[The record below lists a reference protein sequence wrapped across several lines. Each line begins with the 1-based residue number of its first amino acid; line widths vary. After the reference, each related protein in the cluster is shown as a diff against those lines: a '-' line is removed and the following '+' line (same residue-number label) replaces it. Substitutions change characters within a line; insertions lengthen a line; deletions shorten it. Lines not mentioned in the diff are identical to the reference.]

1 MSLIRKGA
9 KLESAFQTKPFRRTE
24 RPSVPKAPAGVCLA
38 EPSPSDTPPPN
49 LWHLWSG
56 LSEVALAGGQIVRS
70 SHLTAILRHFQ
81 IPSPPASNLC
91 QSAPK
96 ANACTDG
103 CGSAGS
109 YLLLASTFPNSTNT
123 QSSNPNQIHIAQRS
137 RQAMNQCD
145 SST

>member
-1 MSLIRKGA
+1 VLS
-9 KLESAFQTKPFRRTE
+9 KPTHSRDPA

-49 LWHLWSG
+49 LWHLWPG
-56 LSEVALAGGQIVRS
+56 LSEVALAGGQIVSS

-96 ANACTDG
+96 ANDCTDG
-103 CGSAGS
+103 CGSAES
-109 YLLLASTFPNSTNT
+109 WLLLTPTVPRSNQHTIQ
-123 QSSNPNQIHIAQRS
+123 QSQSNPCCKRTTGSNDPMQQFHLS
-137 RQAMNQCD
+137 QCP
-145 SST
+145 TQ